1 MARFASAGAALIL
14 APAVLAQQFWQC
26 PSTPEAVAAPITN
39 SVALAG
45 LSGVNVTEKPSDP
58 ISEWTDFEEGSY
70 PHTIQILNNGT
81 GNDVVATIYLSGPS
95 DELQGYTG
103 TIDIT
108 NGLSATLNIP
118 KSIRTPSCVQ
128 TLIRIVYPSTAL
140 TLPRLSASSFISNI
154 YLSVDATLASLDL
167 SATASSIISTA
178 PLTVQST
185 ATFASTS
192 GKINTGPSITA
203 DTLLIGS
210 TFGDIA
216 FDNAKF
222 TTANISA
229 TAGHVASAYVD
240 VARSLTVGTT
250 AGTVTLAGVDVG
262 AGTALAI
269 GTNAGD
275 VKVTLSAKTFEGSVA
290 VSTIVGSETLG
301 AGVVPGTIAGHGVV
315 GSGGGASLVVV
326 ATVGD
331 VAPGGRTASAAVEGA
346 VWFGPENPAGTPVAQ
361 QTSGAP
367 TTTGQQT
374 VGGPTT
380 TGQPAGS
387 ALKSGSAGRWD
398 LAGSMAVASMALVV
412 VSAIF

>member
-1 MARFASAGAALIL
+1 MGRLSFFPTGAILIL
-14 APAVLAQQFWQC
+14 APVALAQQFGQC
-26 PSTPEAVAAPITN
+26 SSTPQIVAAPITN

-45 LSGVNVTEKPSDP
+45 FSGVTITEVIPTIGGRATRAALTSP
-58 ISEWTDFEEGSY
+58 Y
-70 PHTIQILNNGT
+70 PHTIQIFNNGPGT
-81 GNDVVATIYLSGPS
+81 YVFRNYCHRFLGADRARCFLLHRCGRHDPS
-95 DELQGYTG
+95 RRPLRRDPRL
-103 TIDIT
+103 
-108 NGLSATLNIP
+108 NGHHRHHLNIP
-118 KSIRTPSCVQ
+118 NSINSPSCVQ

-167 SATASSIISTA
+167 SANASNIISTA

-192 GKINTGPSITA
+192 GKINTGPSVTA

-269 GTNAGD
+269 GTTAGD
-275 VKVTLSAKTFEGSVA
+275 VKVTLSAKTYEG
-290 VSTIVGSETLG
+290 GHCG
-301 AGVVPGTIAGHGVV
+301 AR
-315 GSGGGASLVVV
+315 SGGGASLVVV
-326 ATVGD
+326 ATVVDVSVDVGQ
-331 VAPGGRTASAAVEGA
+331 VAPGGRTSSAAEEGA
-346 VWFGPENPAGTPVAQ
+346 VWFGPENPTGIAFAQRTAGPV
-361 QTSGAP
+361 S
-367 TTTGQQT
+367 TGQLP
-374 VGGPTT
+374 GF
-380 TGQPAGS
+380 
-387 ALKSGSAGRWD
+387 ALRSGSAGRWK
-398 LAGSMAVASMALVV
+398 LAGSALGH
-412 VSAIF
+412 VSAIV